1 MKNILAIGAHP
12 DDIEISCLGYL
23 LKNSIE
29 KKSKISVFIV
39 SSGSLKDPTSGI
51 KRIKESKEAL
61 RCIKGLN
68 FYYKA
73 TKGIKIKDFEKISNN
88 MRKLILDINPNEILV
103 HDPNDTNQEHSL
115 VYDMVKTASR
125 RLAINFIRYKSVSS
139 SNNFKGNLYVDV
151 EKYLMTKKKSLK
163 LHKSQ
168 KTREY
173 MSEKYIESFHNNFF
187 AFNRG
192 IPISEVFFEEF
203 KFYQSQ

>member
-39 SSGSLKDPTSGI
+39 SSGSLKDPTSGM

-68 FYYKA
+68 FYYRA

-88 MRKLILDINPNEILV
+88 MRKLILDINPNEILGLEKYFV
-103 HDPNDTNQEHSL
+103 TILN
-115 VYDMVKTASR
+115 
-125 RLAINFIRYKSVSS
+125 RLKHINFENVQKQ
-139 SNNFKGNLYVDV
+139 KNLI
-151 EKYLMTKKKSLK
+151 L
-163 LHKSQ
+163 
-168 KTREY
+168 
-173 MSEKYIESFHNNFF
+173 
-187 AFNRG
+187 
-192 IPISEVFFEEF
+192 
-203 KFYQSQ
+203 